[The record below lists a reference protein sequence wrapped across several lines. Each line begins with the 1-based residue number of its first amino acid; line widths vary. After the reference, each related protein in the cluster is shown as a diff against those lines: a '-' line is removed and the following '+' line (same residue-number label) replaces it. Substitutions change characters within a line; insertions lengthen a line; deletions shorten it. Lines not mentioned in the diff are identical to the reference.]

1 MPRGYVLVGVR
12 RWLRVGWGAGAGWAP
27 LTYAAN
33 QGHQVVMSQLLAA
46 GARPNS
52 RTDEGS
58 TALHWA
64 AWGGHLAVVRLL
76 LASGAGDCPPAPP
89 LPHSKSRLSDVL
101 ARVPHTF

>member
-1 MPRGYVLVGVR
+1 MSRSDCEACGLG
-12 RWLRVGWGAGAGWAP
+12 LRAGWAP

-33 QGHQVVMSQLLAA
+33 QGREEVVSQLLAV

-58 TALHWA
+58 TALQWA

-76 LASGAGDCPPAPP
+76 LAGGAGECPRAPP
-89 LPHSKSRLSDVL
+89 LLAHSHSEGSLSDVL
-101 ARVPHTF
+101 ARVFRTF